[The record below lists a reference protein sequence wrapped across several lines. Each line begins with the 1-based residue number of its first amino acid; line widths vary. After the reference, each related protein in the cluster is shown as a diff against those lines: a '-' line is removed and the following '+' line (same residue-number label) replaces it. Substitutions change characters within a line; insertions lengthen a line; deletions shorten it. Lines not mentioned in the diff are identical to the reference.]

1 MIDRTKLLGIRLVS
15 AAESAAVAAKV
26 SFSEKPQPD
35 IGTGALD
42 AKIGGLPDEPG
53 TGNVES
59 ILDAKI
65 GATEKPGPINPQ

>member
-26 SFSEKPQPD
+26 SVSEKPQPD

-42 AKIGGLPDEPG
+42 AKIGGLSDKPG

-65 GATEKPGPINPQ
+65 GSTEKPGPIDPQ